1 MPHRIYASAPHANPS
16 PPFMH
21 KSPLVVNAKS
31 NSWEAYTTNNKV
43 KYVVSAP
50 QRSSLK
56 TSARETEDHSVYY
69 DGDA

>member
-1 MPHRIYASAPHANPS
+1 
-16 PPFMH
+16 MH